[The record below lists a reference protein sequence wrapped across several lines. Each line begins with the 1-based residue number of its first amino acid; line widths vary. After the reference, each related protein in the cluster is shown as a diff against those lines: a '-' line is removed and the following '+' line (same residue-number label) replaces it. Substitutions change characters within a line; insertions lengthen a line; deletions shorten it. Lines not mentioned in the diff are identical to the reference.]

1 MADDLEHEQ
10 QLQADAEAFHA
21 DEAAEKLSSA
31 ELLRAF
37 EDDKLGAD
45 AVRINGQ
52 IERGHGSK
60 FRDLTEQDQAHH
72 AALEKLVDAE
82 QKLVDATTAHQ
93 LAEEAYEAAVAAVE
107 AFENPVAAESEA
119 PADA

>member
-1 MADDLEHEQ
+1 MAEDLDHEQ
-10 QLQADAEAFHA
+10 QLQADAE
-21 DEAAEKLSSA
+21 DRAAQSNAA

-37 EDDKLGAD
+37 EDDKLGED

-60 FRDLTEQDQAHH
+60 FRDLSEEDQAKYG
-72 AALEKLVDAE
+72 AIEKLVAAE
-82 QKLVDATTAHQ
+82 QALADATTAHRA
-93 LAEEAYEAAVAAVE
+93 AEEAYEAAIAAVD
-107 AFENPVAAESEA
+107 AFDTPAPELEA